1 MGNLDRRL
9 DTNKKILDLRE
20 GWIQIKQE
28 DVEEI
33 INNKDKWNYWRFNE
47 DKTRITTLKS
57 CNITNYEVNGTEIL
71 FGEISETPSDLKQ
84 NAKSKILM
92 DLFLSPEN
100 KVRDTRD
107 AYEKAKYSN
116 KKTPVFW
123 FISKW
128 EDKAV
133 IVLDFSQ
140 WKEPKITSY
149 PLDKYMLKMK
159 VVNI

>member
-84 NAKSKILM
+84 NTKSKILM

>member
-71 FGEISETPSDLKQ
+71 FGEISETPSDLEQ
-84 NAKSKILM
+84 NTKSKILM